1 MGDEEETKINITYE
15 TLFEVLRRE
24 KNREELQKLSNTF
37 FEDVT
42 KYLGDKHSMMNTQ
55 DKKLFFGDDKEKMQL
70 QIQNIKKI
78 LAELYE
84 RREKKI
90 INMALVKSRTRGL
103 VDTASMLKEEN
114 MLFDSIIQVFDC
126 YRNGVLM
133 NLQNAKAPIITTNVS
148 CAAPTESKAVCKPEE
163 NDNNATIRFLSPIPK
178 FLGPELEVYG
188 PFDEDDVACL
198 PKKVASVLVTKGR
211 AEAMESPN
219 TAVETP
225 EPEVTAEP

>member
-1 MGDEEETKINITYE
+1 MGEETDTKINITYE

-37 FEDVT
+37 FEDVI
-42 KYLGDKHSMMNTQ
+42 KYLADKNSMLNTQ
-55 DKKLFFGDDKEKMQL
+55 DKKLFFGDDKEKMIL

-90 INMALVKSRTRGL
+90 INSALTKSRTNGL
-103 VDTASMLKEEN
+103 VDTGSMLKEEK

-126 YRNGVLM
+126 YRGGVLM
-133 NLQNAKAPIITTNVS
+133 NLQNAKAPVITTNVS
-148 CAAPTESKAVCKPEE
+148 CAAPTTSKAVCKIE
-163 NDNNATIRFLSPIPK
+163 DKDDNATIRFLSPIPK

-198 PKKVASVLVTKGR
+198 PNKIASVLITKGR
-211 AEAMESPN
+211 AEAMESQN
-219 TAVETP
+219 TIE
-225 EPEVTAEP
+225 EPEQEITAEP